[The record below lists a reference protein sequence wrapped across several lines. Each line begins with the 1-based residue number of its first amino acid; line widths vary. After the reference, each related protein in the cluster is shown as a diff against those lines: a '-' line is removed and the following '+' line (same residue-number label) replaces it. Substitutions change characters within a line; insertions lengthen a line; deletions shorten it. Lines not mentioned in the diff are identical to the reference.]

1 MFFAAL
7 CQHLRPCP
15 QAETLDKSFEKP
27 LRQHLDTYKT
37 IVHVRRLVRLFDDL
51 IKFPQ
56 ERSASYEKALREK
69 SEIIRQTETTNMNRK
84 QRSMCPSVARE
95 LC

>member
-1 MFFAAL
+1 VFFAAL
-7 CQHLRPCP
+7 YQHLRPCL
-15 QAETLDKSFEKP
+15 QAESLDKSFEKP

-37 IVHVRRLVRLFDDL
+37 IVNVRRLVWPSDGL
-51 IKFPQ
+51 INFPQ

-69 SEIIRQTETTNMNRK
+69 SEIIRQTETGNMNRK
-84 QRSMCPSVARE
+84 QRSMFSSVARE